1 MIQET
6 LDALSDPVRREIIKM
21 LQGGDLSAGRIA
33 ERFDISLPAISRHLA
48 VLREGGLVSSWRE
61 GKSVLYSLRLDT
73 LRELEAWINDFLR
86 DNE

>member
-1 MIQET
+1 MIQKT
-6 LDALSDPVRREIIKM
+6 LDALSDPIRREIIKM

-48 VLREGGLVSSWRE
+48 VLREGGLVGSRRE

-73 LRELEAWINDFLR
+73 MRELEAWINDFLR